1 MTAATTFECND
12 QAKGD
17 LMPAHTRRDFLKG
30 TLATGAGL
38 AAGLSLPTILTAQG
52 KEPIKVGVLHSL
64 SGTMAIS
71 EGPIKEVVLMALDEI
86 NKAGGVLGRKVEAV
100 VEDPA
105 SNWDLFAEKS
115 KKLLLQDKVACVFGC
130 WTSVSRKSVL
140 PVFEKNNGL
149 LFYPVQYEGEECSK
163 NVIYTGATINQQATP
178 GVDYLMSK
186 EGGEKKKFY
195 LLGSDYV
202 YPRTTNKILRAYLT
216 KVKKVPEANIAEE
229 YTPFHHQDYQTIIG
243 KIKSFGAAGDA
254 AVINTLNGDT
264 NVPFFK
270 ELANQGLS
278 ADKIPT
284 MSYSFAE
291 VELQTLDVAPL
302 AGHLASWNYFMSLK
316 NPENIKWVAAWKAWA
331 KKAGISDKQAV
342 TDDPMMHAYVHVKLW
357 ADAVK
362 KAESTD
368 VDKVLK
374 AIENLQVSSPVGK
387 YKVDPENHH
396 TWKPVFI
403 GKIKP
408 DGQFEIVHRTKDWVR
423 PEPWSNV
430 TYPGRGCDW
439 SKGGKGTFDTVG
451 GKRVWL
457 SEKS

>member
-1 MTAATTFECND
+1 MSACS
-12 QAKGD
+12 
-17 LMPAHTRRDFLKG
+17 RRDFLK
-30 TLATGAGL
+30 ASAITGAGL
-38 AAGLSLPTILTAQG
+38 ATGVGFPSLLTAQT
-52 KEPIKVGVLHSL
+52 KDPIKVGVLHSL

-71 EGPIKEVVLMALDEI
+71 EAPIKEVVLMALDEI
-86 NKAGGVLGRKVEAV
+86 NKGGGVLGRKVEAV

-115 KKLLLQDKVACVFGC
+115 KKLLLQDKVAAVFGC

-149 LFYPVQYEGEECSK
+149 LFDPVQYEGEECSK

-178 GVDYLMSK
+178 AIDYLMSA
-186 EGGEKKKFY
+186 EGGGKKKFY

-202 YPRTTNKILRAYLT
+202 YPRTTNKILRLYLT
-216 KVKKVPEANIAEE
+216 KVKKVPESAIAEE
-229 YTPFHHQDYQTIIG
+229 YTPFHHQDYQTIVG
-243 KIKSFGAAGDA
+243 KIKSFSASGDA

-270 ELANQGLS
+270 ELANQGVT
-278 ADKIPT
+278 ADRTPT
-284 MSYSFAE
+284 MSFSFAE

-316 NPENIKWVAAWKAWA
+316 TPENLKWVNAWKAWA
-331 KKAGISDKQAV
+331 KKANIPDKQAV

-357 ADAVK
+357 AEAVK

-368 VDKVLK
+368 VDRVLK
-374 AIENLQVSSPVGK
+374 AIENLQVPSPVGK

-396 TWKPVFI
+396 TWKPVYI
-403 GKIKP
+403 GKIRP
-408 DGQFEIVHRTKDWVR
+408 DGQFEVVWKTKEWVR
-423 PEPWSNV
+423 PEPWSPV

-439 SKGGKGTFDTVG
+439 SKSGKGTFDTVS

-457 SEKS
+457 SGKQ

>member
-1 MTAATTFECND
+1 MSAWS
-12 QAKGD
+12 
-17 LMPAHTRRDFLKG
+17 RREFLKG
-30 TLATGAGL
+30 SLAASTGL
-38 AAGLSLPTILTAQG
+38 AAGLGVPNILTAQG

-71 EGPIKEVVLMALDEI
+71 EAPIKEVVLMAIDEI

-115 KKLLLQDKVACVFGC
+115 KKLLLQDKVATVFGC

-178 GVDYLMSK
+178 GVDYLMSP
-186 EGGEKKKFY
+186 EGGSRKKFY

-202 YPRTTNKILRAYLT
+202 YPRTTNKILRAYLL

-243 KIKSFGAAGDA
+243 KIKSFAAAGDA
-254 AVINTLNGDT
+254 AVINTINGDS

-270 ELANQGLS
+270 ELGNAGLT
-278 ADKIPT
+278 ADKCPT

-291 VELQTLDVAPL
+291 VELQTLDVKPL
-302 AGHLASWNYFMSLK
+302 VGHLASWNYFMSIK
-316 NPENIKWVAAWKAWA
+316 TPENQKWVKAWKEWA

-357 ADAVK
+357 AEAVK

-368 VDKVLK
+368 VDRVLK
-374 AIENLQVSSPVGK
+374 AIENLQISSPVGK

-403 GKIKP
+403 GKIRE
-408 DGQFEIVHRTKDWVR
+408 DGQFDIVKRTADWVR

-439 SKGGKGTFDTVG
+439 SKGGKGTFDTVQ

-457 SEKS
+457 SEKQ

>member
-1 MTAATTFECND
+1 
-12 QAKGD
+12 
-17 LMPAHTRRDFLKG
+17 MPTYSRRDFLK
-30 TLATGAGL
+30 TGL
-38 AAGLSLPTILTAQG
+38 AAAGAGVAVAHGFPSIISAQV

-71 EGPIKEVVLMALDEI
+71 EAPIKEVVLMAIDEI
-86 NKAGGVLGRKVEAV
+86 NKGGGVLGRKVEAV

-178 GVDYLMSK
+178 AIDYLMSK
-186 EGGEKKKFY
+186 DGGEKKKFY

-202 YPRTTNKILRAYLT
+202 YPRTTNKILRLYLT
-216 KVKKVPEANIAEE
+216 KVKKVPESAIAEE
-229 YTPFHHQDYQTIIG
+229 YTPFHHQDYQTIVG
-243 KIKSFGAAGDA
+243 KIKSFAAAGDA

-270 ELANQGLS
+270 ELANQGVT
-278 ADKIPT
+278 ADRVPT
-284 MSYSFAE
+284 MSFSFAE
-291 VELQTLDVAPL
+291 VELQTLDVKPL
-302 AGHLASWNYFMSLK
+302 VGHLASWNYFMSLK
-316 NPENIKWVAAWKAWA
+316 TPDNMKWVSAWKAWA

-357 ADAVK
+357 AEATR

-374 AIENLQVSSPVGK
+374 AIENLQVASPVGK
-387 YKVDPENHH
+387 YKVDAENHH
-396 TWKPVFI
+396 TWKPVYI
-403 GKIKP
+403 GKIKE
-408 DGQFEIVHRTKDWVR
+408 DGQFDVVWKTKDWVR
-423 PEPWSNV
+423 PAPWSEV

-439 SKGGKGTFDTVG
+439 SKGGKGSFDTVN
-451 GKRVWL
+451 GKKVWL